1 MAKYSQTT
9 KADYK
14 TIHIVV
20 SHFFLKTM
28 KEKKIR
34 MIIFQN
40 IECLRN

>member
-28 KEKKIR
+28 KKIR